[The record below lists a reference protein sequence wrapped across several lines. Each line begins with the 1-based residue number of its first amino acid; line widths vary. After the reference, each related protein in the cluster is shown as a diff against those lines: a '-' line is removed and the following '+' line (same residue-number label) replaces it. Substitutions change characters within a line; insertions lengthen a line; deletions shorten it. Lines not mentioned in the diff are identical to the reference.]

1 MVPLLCWQSVNVELE
16 GQNCNKGFLVNMI
29 NTSSIVRVIL
39 AYFVDVYVVR
49 IFRFD

>member
-29 NTSSIVRVIL
+29 NASSIVRVIL